1 MTRSRTQERSGR
13 VRAGLAAG
21 VLTVVLATGCSAGD
35 GGTEG
40 GDASSGPTGSAAG
53 EVCHRLFAGDAEKSL
68 TAALGSGTFARS
80 TDRDSVQAAT
90 AELAAEPVAGGDT
103 WRERRI
109 CTLYKD
115 ADSNVA
121 ELTVTAERVL
131 PGVADAKHTDPDAAR
146 YRVGRNAWAD
156 PNRGVVYVD
165 CVSPRLAG
173 AEGASPAVLAV
184 SAWNRTSPHGDAAAY
199 RQANLTLA
207 HAAAVALVKELGCK
221 DSGGLQERL
230 TVQEVPAG

>member
-1 MTRSRTQERSGR
+1 M
-13 VRAGLAAG
+13 
-21 VLTVVLATGCSAGD
+21 LTVVLATGCSAG
-35 GGTEG
+35 GGEAEG
-40 GDASSGPTGSAAG
+40 RDASSSTPGLAAG
-53 EVCHRLFAGDAEKSL
+53 EVCHRLFAGNAEKSL
-68 TAALGSGTFARS
+68 TVALGSGTFARS

-90 AELAAEPVAGGDT
+90 GELAAEPVSGGNS
-103 WRERRI
+103 WQERRI

-131 PGVADAKHTDPDAAR
+131 PGVADAKRTDPDAAR

-165 CVSPRLAG
+165 CVSSRLVG
-173 AEGASPAVLAV
+173 TEGAAPAVLAV
-184 SAWNRTSPHGDAAAY
+184 SAWNRTSPHGDTAAY
-199 RQANLTLA
+199 REANLTLA
-207 HAAAVALVKELGCK
+207 HAAAVALVKDLGCK
-221 DSGGLQERL
+221 DNGGLQERL